1 MRYVRLLVD
10 QREPLTPES
19 PWTVSCAMDVPAAD
33 AGLAGVVVT
42 NAVGAQMAFAVPAGA
57 VHVVGSAT
65 SGATGREVSTQ
76 LEGVA

>member
-1 MRYVRLLVD
+1 
-10 QREPLTPES
+10 
-19 PWTVSCAMDVPAAD
+19 MDVPAAD

-65 SGATGREVSTQ
+65 SGATGREVFTH